1 MGSSENAEVGS
12 NRIYTRIQKD
22 THKRIYKDIQKSC
35 SDRKCSSANLTEM
48 ME

>member
-22 THKRIYKDIQKSC
+22 THKRIYKDIQKS
-35 SDRKCSSANLTEM
+35 SDKKYSSANLTEM

>member
-12 NRIYTRIQKD
+12 NRTYKRIQKD
-22 THKRIYKDIQKSC
+22 THTRINKDIQKS

>member
-22 THKRIYKDIQKSC
+22 TYTRIYKDIQKT
-35 SDRKCSSANLTEM
+35 SDRKYSSAKLTEM